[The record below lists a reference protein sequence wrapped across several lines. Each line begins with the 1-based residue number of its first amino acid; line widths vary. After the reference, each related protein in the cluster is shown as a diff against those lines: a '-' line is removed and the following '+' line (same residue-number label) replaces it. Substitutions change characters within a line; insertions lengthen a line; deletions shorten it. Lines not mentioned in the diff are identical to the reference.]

1 MAGKK
6 KPKRLLLKQLI
17 MRRVLWAL
25 LPCVAGG
32 IYFFGWRSLAIVLW
46 AAVVGFI
53 VEYIFT
59 RLRGEPVTES
69 VFVTT
74 TIFALIMP
82 PTVPWHVV
90 AIGTVFAVMFTKE
103 IFGGFGRNFFNPA
116 MAGRC
121 FVYICFPVA
130 MTAVWS
136 PAAEGVWGALDRWT
150 TALPRDT
157 QTTGGEE
164 GGNEVPPGPAP
175 ADIPTLSPPAVPEA
189 VTGATPMAYLKMGR
203 IVLVSGEPAVSD
215 VPFEIPEDQTVRVRR
230 GSFWVQQFFGRIS
243 GTMGV
248 TSVLLILVGGIYLFY
263 TKTASR
269 TIILW
274 LIGTYAAL
282 SQILH
287 SFGVSPVPTA
297 LTALLGGGFLFGAFY
312 MATDP
317 ISAPKTE
324 LGRILYAIL
333 IGVCTVVIRNF
344 SIFNGGL
351 MFSILIGNM
360 FAPIIDYA
368 VRAHAAAGA
377 KRREGKEVP
386 A

>member
-1 MAGKK
+1 MAEKK
-6 KPKRLLLKQLI
+6 KPKRLLLKQLL
-17 MRRVLWAL
+17 MRRVLLAL
-25 LPCVAGG
+25 LPCVAGAV
-32 IYFFGWRSLAIVLW
+32 YFFGWRSLALVLW
-46 AAVVGFI
+46 AGVVGFT

-59 RLRGEPVTES
+59 RQRGEPVTES

-90 AIGTVFAVMFTKE
+90 AIGTAFAVMFTKE

-130 MTAVWS
+130 LTAVWS

-150 TALPRDT
+150 TA
-157 QTTGGEE
+157 TGREGSGPARTGEE
-164 GGNEVPPGPAP
+164 LPSPSPGV
-175 ADIPTLSPPAVPEA
+175 PTLSPPPQPQA

-203 IVLVSGEPAVSD
+203 MTLVSEEPARSEA
-215 VPFEIPEDQTVRVRR
+215 PFDIPEDETVRVRR
-230 GSFWVQQFFGRIS
+230 SSFWVQQFFGRLS
-243 GTMGV
+243 GTMGA
-248 TSVLLILVGGIYLFY
+248 TSVLLILIGGIYLFY

-269 TIILW
+269 TLILTV
-274 LIGTYAAL
+274 IVTYVAL
-282 SQILH
+282 SQILYI
-287 SFGVSPVPTA
+287 FGVRPVPSG
-297 LTALLGGGFLFGAFY
+297 LTALLGGGWLFGAFF
-312 MATDP
+312 MVTDP

-324 LGRILYAIL
+324 PGRVIYAIL
-333 IGVCTVVIRNF
+333 IGICSVVIRNF

-360 FAPIIDYA
+360 FAPIIDYG
-368 VRAHAAAGA
+368 VRARMTAA
-377 KRREGKEVP
+377 KQRREGKE
-386 A
+386 ATA